1 MFPLSSPFLNP
12 FLISFLKVEKE
23 ETKQKVDLFL
33 SSLEAMAKNKNKMIL
48 VKSTPTITA
57 LADIFPEQ
65 AEEEEAGLL
74 VPSKIIQVPSKI
86 SRSLP

>member
-1 MFPLSSPFLNP
+1 M
-12 FLISFLKVEKE
+12 EKE

-33 SSLEAMAKNKNKMIL
+33 SSLEAMAKNKKKMVL

-57 LADIFPEQ
+57 LADIFPEE
-65 AEEEEAGLL
+65 AEEEAGLL